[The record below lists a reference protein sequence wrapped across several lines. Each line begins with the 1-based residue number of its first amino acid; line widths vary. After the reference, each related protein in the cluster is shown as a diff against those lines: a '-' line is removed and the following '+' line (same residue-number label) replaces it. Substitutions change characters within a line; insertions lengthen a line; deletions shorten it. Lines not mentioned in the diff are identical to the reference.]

1 MVLLSDFN
9 KEFGET
15 YDLSTTNPAGMK
27 GILRRSVFVIKPDG
41 IIAYRWD
48 NTDPPS
54 LPRADDILAEVRKI
68 V

>member
-9 KEFGET
+9 KEFGQA
-15 YDLSTTNPAGMK
+15 YDLATTSPAGLRGM
-27 GILRRSVFVIKPDG
+27 LRRSVFVIKPDG
-41 IIAYRWD
+41 TIAYRWD

-54 LPRADDILAEVRKI
+54 LPRAEDILAEVRKI

>member
-1 MVLLSDFN
+1 MLSDFN
-9 KEFGET
+9 KEFGQA
-15 YDLSTTNPAGMK
+15 YDLATINPAGLRGM
-27 GILRRSVFVIKPDG
+27 LRRSVFVIKPDG
-41 IIAYRWD
+41 VIAYRWD

>member
-9 KEFGET
+9 KEFGQA
-15 YDLSTTNPAGMK
+15 YDLSTTSPAGLK

-41 IIAYRWD
+41 IIAYRWV

-54 LPRADDILAEVRKI
+54 LPSADDILSEVRKI

>member
-9 KEFGET
+9 KEFGEA
-15 YDLSTTNPAGMK
+15 YDLSTANPAGMK

>member
-1 MVLLSDFN
+1 
-9 KEFGET
+9 
-15 YDLSTTNPAGMK
+15 
-27 GILRRSVFVIKPDG
+27 VFVIKPDG

-54 LPRADDILAEVRKI
+54 LPRADDILTEVRKI

>member
-1 MVLLSDFN
+1 MILLSDFN
-9 KEFGET
+9 KEFGEA
-15 YDLSTTNPAGMK
+15 YGLATTNVAGMR
-27 GILRRSVFVIKPDG
+27 GILRRSVFVVRPDG

-54 LPRADDILAEVRKI
+54 LPSVDDILAEVRKI

>member
-1 MVLLSDFN
+1 MLSDFN
-9 KEFGET
+9 KEFGEA
-15 YDLSTTNPAGMK
+15 YDLATTNPAGMQGMLK
-27 GILRRSVFVIKPDG
+27 RSVFVIRRDG
-41 IIAYRWD
+41 TIAYRWD

>member
-1 MVLLSDFN
+1 MLSDFN
-9 KEFGET
+9 KEFGQA
-15 YDLSTTNPAGMK
+15 YDLAAPNPAGMK
-27 GILRRSVFVIKPDG
+27 GILKRSVFVIKPDG

-54 LPRADDILAEVRKI
+54 LPKADDILAEVRKI

>member
-9 KEFGET
+9 KDFGQA
-15 YDLSTTNPAGMK
+15 YDLSTTNPAGMR